1 MYVCMYVCMAYDL
14 YQLGVL
20 LQQMEPSHIHTK
32 EDNSGYKFL
41 RKLMTI
47 FQLEDEKEEQ
57 RK

>member
-1 MYVCMYVCMAYDL
+1 MYVCMAYDL
-14 YQLGVL
+14 FQLGVL